1 MSINRITFCDEI
13 ISHDFWVFSRCQM
26 TNFNYTD
33 KLEVSK
39 FLETLESGKVYV
51 VTFEFVYSFDLYDED
66 RPTINLTR
74 PILVTKNSNPELISK
89 ILQKLINI
97 TCETSHLNDLI
108 NEESNTLEK
117 GGIIEKHTEI
127 NLFL

>member
-1 MSINRITFCDEI
+1 
-13 ISHDFWVFSRCQM
+13 M

-74 PILVTKNSNPELISK
+74 PNLVTKNSNPELISK